1 MMGSGREELQY
12 LCPNIPTWV
21 HAPGKG
27 FISTS
32 IAQFSYPQKSLYS
45 TSICI
50 NVKFILLPAD
60 PVRCHSC
67 NSVVNVFSLMQ
78 RRLHLVMKHWKALR
92 ISLRLNIARPAGGRH
107 TWTWQ
112 YWSYTDYNTPNYVK
126 PVLFSSHGRG
136 VIIYCTW
143 SNKRW
148 LKNMSPLA
156 M

>member
-1 MMGSGREELQY
+1 MGSGREELQY

-21 HAPGKG
+21 HRATV
-27 FISTS
+27 FISTT

-78 RRLHLVMKHWKALR
+78 RRHHLVMPHCKVLR

-112 YWSYTDYNTPNYVK
+112 YWSYTDYNTLNYDK
-126 PVLFSSHGRG
+126 PVLFRG
-136 VIIYCTW
+136 
-143 SNKRW
+143 SNYILYLIKQ
-148 LKNMSPLA
+148 KMIEKYVTFSYVGNFTQ
-156 M
+156 

>member
-1 MMGSGREELQY
+1 MVNFLKASLIVRNLFTPLYPILFQSVSKITSSLQLMMGSGREELQY

-21 HAPGKG
+21 HRATG

-32 IAQFSYPQKSLYS
+32 IAQFSYPQNSLYS

-78 RRLHLVMKHWKALR
+78 RRHHLVMPHCKVLR

-107 TWTWQ
+107 T
-112 YWSYTDYNTPNYVK
+112 
-126 PVLFSSHGRG
+126 
-136 VIIYCTW
+136 
-143 SNKRW
+143 
-148 LKNMSPLA
+148 
-156 M
+156 

>member
-21 HAPGKG
+21 QTPGTG
-27 FISTS
+27 SISTS
-32 IAQFSYPQKSLYS
+32 LAQFSYPQKSLYS

-112 YWSYTDYNTPNYVK
+112 YWSYTDYNTLNYDK
-126 PVLFSSHGRG
+126 PVLFSSQGL
-136 VIIYCTW
+136 VYCTW
-143 SNKRW
+143 SNKIW